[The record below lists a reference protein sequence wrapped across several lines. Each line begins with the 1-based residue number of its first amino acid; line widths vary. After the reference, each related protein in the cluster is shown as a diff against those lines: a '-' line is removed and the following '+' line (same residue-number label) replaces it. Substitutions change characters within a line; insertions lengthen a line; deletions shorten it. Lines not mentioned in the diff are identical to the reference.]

1 MSTTSA
7 FVWLSGT
14 ATIPA
19 QAPEAW
25 KSEGLAE
32 FYRNPNHPEWGG
44 NLCRMLYHE
53 SLHFWQLLSS
63 AYLANAIQDEWLRL
77 LEFEQTGHLP
87 PVSEFVS
94 KMSERRPGEPF
105 SAHELMECWARYWD
119 VHTRSP
125 ARTIEEDQ
133 IRVPDQVLLRTQ
145 QGNIEGYT
153 SEAFD
158 LFMQEGKD
166 AELYAAPYRWMLE
179 QCDGNSAFANIAFP
193 ILVFH
198 AFGSPDPVSLLAKSL
213 KRALKSEIIRQ
224 GVKARSRNINLDW
237 LNNWAVIIGEAIEPA
252 RRDLNMPSFTG
263 GWDVIARGRLG
274 THPIYGPYLMHIRG
288 LFGLAS
294 LGKAKAE
301 QPKDGSWQAV
311 YAYAVADLP
320 TRDPVVIFALPG
332 QPEYRLTLGEYVP
345 PPRVRFDGFTLHAE
359 RSLAASAVAKLA
371 AITTG
376 QTVSGEDMTFK
387 PVFDEFDPRLRRFR
401 HAEYAVSVGLPPT
414 TFN

>member
-1 MSTTSA
+1 MSTTNA

-14 ATIPA
+14 VTIPA

-44 NLCRMLYHE
+44 NLCRVLYHE
-53 SLHFWQLLSS
+53 SIHFWQLLSS
-63 AYLANAIQDEWLRL
+63 AYLANAIQDEWVRL

-87 PVSEFVS
+87 PVTEFVS
-94 KMSERRPGEPF
+94 KMSERRLGEPF

-125 ARTIEEDQ
+125 ARIIEEER
-133 IRVPDQVLLRTQ
+133 IRVPDQVSLLTQ
-145 QGNIEGYT
+145 DGAYT
-153 SEAFD
+153 SDAFD
-158 LFMQEGKD
+158 LYMQEGED
-166 AELYAAPYRWMLE
+166 AELYAAPYRWMLK

-198 AFGSPDPVSLLAKSL
+198 AFGSPAPVSLLAKSL
-213 KRALKSEIIRQ
+213 EHALKSEIIRER
-224 GVKARSRNINLDW
+224 VKGRSGSINLDW
-237 LNNWAVIIGEAIEPA
+237 INNWAVFIREAIEPA

-294 LGKAKAE
+294 LSKAKAE
-301 QPKDGSWQAV
+301 PPKDGLWQTA
-311 YAYAVADLP
+311 YAHAVADLA
-320 TRDPVVIFALPG
+320 TRDPIAIFAFPG
-332 QPEYRLTLGEYVP
+332 HPEYRMTLGEHVP
-345 PPRVRFDGFTLHAE
+345 LPRVRFDGLTLHSE
-359 RSLAASAVAKLA
+359 RTLAASAVAKLT

-376 QTVSGEDMTFK
+376 QPVSDEDVTFK